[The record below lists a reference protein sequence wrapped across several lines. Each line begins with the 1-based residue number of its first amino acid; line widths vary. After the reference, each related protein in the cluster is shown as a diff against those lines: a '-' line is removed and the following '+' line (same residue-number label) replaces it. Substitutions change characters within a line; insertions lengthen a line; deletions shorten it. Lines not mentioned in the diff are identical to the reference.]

1 MAEVTNKLEI
11 ISSSVGMDDG
21 LIRSLIALEVI
32 SRSGV
37 DLRETIGKIFSET
50 WVYQILKVLMFYGP
64 MHKANLCVKL
74 FPNQNDR
81 HYKLSRSN
89 QILDAFNSLLDNGII
104 VLVEDLGQKKIYDI
118 SPNYELIL
126 RAFFC
131 GEVIALIET

>member
-1 MAEVTNKLEI
+1 MKAEAINKLGL
-11 ISSSVGMDDG
+11 ISGYVGKDDG
-21 LIRSLIALEVI
+21 LIRSLIALEII

-37 DLRETIGKIFSET
+37 DLRETIRKIFSET
-50 WVYQILKVLMFYGP
+50 WVYQILKAFMVYGP
-64 MHKANLCVKL
+64 MHKAELCLKL
-74 FPNQNDR
+74 FPSQNDR

-131 GEVIALIET
+131 GEVIALI